1 TDDALLRKNFMLSH
15 TAPFESQKREL
26 QEKAASVS
34 DALDSLPDN
43 TRTSADVCFVTNLR
57 LSDHTK
63 LQRVH
68 LLILYGITRRTNLVR
83 SWNADA
89 PAKLN
94 GCSREALEGTPCF
107 LQTMTL

>member
-1 TDDALLRKNFMLSH
+1 MLSH

-43 TRTSADVCFVTNLR
+43 TRTSPDVCFVTNSR

-63 LQRVH
+63 LQRGRYAIYLSYTV
-68 LLILYGITRRTNLVR
+68 LPAALIWFVPGTRMPT
-83 SWNADA
+83 
-89 PAKLN
+89 AKLN
-94 GCSREALEGTPCF
+94 GCSRGALEGTPCF